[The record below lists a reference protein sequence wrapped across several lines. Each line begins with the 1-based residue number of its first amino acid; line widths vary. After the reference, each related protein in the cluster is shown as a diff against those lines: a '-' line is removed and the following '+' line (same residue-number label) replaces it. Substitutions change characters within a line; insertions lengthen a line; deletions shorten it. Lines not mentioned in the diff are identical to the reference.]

1 MVGPMSPKTTMTS
14 LFGPNSDHAV
24 ALAAAHAGGIVA
36 KSFFRTDFGV
46 REKNPGDPVTEAD
59 EAANKEII
67 SVIQRSRPGDVIIS
81 EEASLP
87 RQRLNAERAWIID
100 PIDGTQSFIEGIPE
114 FAVSVALVSNQEP
127 VAAAIFNPITN
138 EFFDAAKGGGTRFNG
153 VDVVATKTST
163 LAGST
168 LGTSRTELRQQ
179 LWSHLFPE
187 ATLKKV
193 DAIAYKLALV
203 SAGKLDAVIALR
215 PKNDWD
221 IAAGDLLVREAGGV
235 MTDTNGQLHRYNK
248 VDILHPNL
256 VASGASMHSTLLERL
271 SGGNNKR

>member
-1 MVGPMSPKTTMTS
+1 M
-14 LFGPNSDHAV
+14 FGPNSDHAV

-46 REKNPGDPVTEAD
+46 REKKPGDPVTDAD

-67 SVIQRSRPGDVIIS
+67 AVIRRSRPSDVIIS
-81 EEASLP
+81 EEMTLP
-87 RQRLNAERAWIID
+87 PQRVNAERAWIID

-114 FAVSVALVSNQEP
+114 FAISVALVSNQEP
-127 VAAAIFNPITN
+127 IVAAIFNPITN
-138 EFFDAAKGGGTRFNG
+138 EFFDASKGGGTRYNG
-153 VDVVATKTST
+153 EKTFVSET
-163 LAGST
+163 SSLAGLT

-179 LWSHLFPE
+179 LWSRLFPE
-187 ATLKKV
+187 AILKKV

-203 SAGKLDAVIALR
+203 AAGKLDAVIALR

-221 IAAGDLLVREAGGV
+221 IAAGDLLVREAGGM
-235 MTDTNGQLHRYNK
+235 MTDTDGKRHRYN
-248 VDILHPNL
+248 DEDLLHQNL

-271 SGGNNKR
+271 STGNNKR

>member
-1 MVGPMSPKTTMTS
+1 MPPETTMTDS
-14 LFGPNSDHAV
+14 MFGPKSDHAV

-36 KSFFRTDFGV
+36 KSFFRSDFGV
-46 REKNPGDPVTEAD
+46 REKKPGDPVTEAD

-67 SVIQRSRPGDVIIS
+67 SVITRSRPSDVIIS
-81 EEASLP
+81 EEMPLP
-87 RQRLNAERAWIID
+87 PERVNTERTWIID
-100 PIDGTQSFIEGIPE
+100 PIDGTQSFIDGIPE

-153 VDVVATKTST
+153 ENAFVNKTSA
-163 LAGST
+163 LAGLA

-187 ATLKKV
+187 AILKKV

-203 SAGKLDAVIALR
+203 AAGKLDAVIALR

-221 IAAGDLLVREAGGV
+221 IAAGDLLVREAGGL
-235 MTDTNGQLHRYNK
+235 MTDTGGKRHRYNDE
-248 VDILHPNL
+248 DILHPNL
-256 VASGASMHSTLLERL
+256 VASGASMHATLLERL
-271 SGGNNKR
+271 RSGNNKR